1 MNERNRLIGMPI
13 LALVIA
19 GCGAVVPSGSPS
31 APLAVDPTPVAVNP
45 TPPTSG
51 ASPLATA
58 SSEPTSTVGPTSTRP
73 PGDLARFDTAT
84 LSADNKTLTLAFV
97 GGQSFSPTNPC
108 SSAYTAWA
116 EAVGNVL
123 YAAVVDVTP
132 PLPSLSPN
140 VSCDAVGYG
149 RTASVE
155 LPAPFEGARVIDLAG
170 NTHFIRP
177 PDGLAVLTGLPSDWQ
192 LRTQKDVEDSPAGRW
207 LRVYAPTAD
216 PALDISKGHLDLY
229 QAFGRAA
236 DVSGGDE
243 HRDVKVNGD
252 PALLYRNA
260 PDGELVLVWL
270 LGGNGMALVA
280 NEADF
285 PADALVKLA
294 ESASLP

>member
-1 MNERNRLIGMPI
+1 M
-13 LALVIA
+13 
-19 GCGAVVPSGSPS
+19 
-31 APLAVDPTPVAVNP
+31 
-45 TPPTSG
+45 
-51 ASPLATA
+51 
-58 SSEPTSTVGPTSTRP
+58 
-73 PGDLARFDTAT
+73 
-84 LSADNKTLTLAFV
+84 
-97 GGQSFSPTNPC
+97 
-108 SSAYTAWA
+108 
-116 EAVGNVL
+116 
-123 YAAVVDVTP
+123 
-132 PLPSLSPN
+132 
-140 VSCDAVGYG
+140 
-149 RTASVE
+149 
-155 LPAPFEGARVIDLAG
+155 IDLAG

-177 PDGLAVLTGLPSDWQ
+177 PDGLAVLTGLPGDWQ

-216 PALDISKGHLDLY
+216 PPLDISKGHLDLY

-243 HRDVKVNGD
+243 HRDVMVNGN